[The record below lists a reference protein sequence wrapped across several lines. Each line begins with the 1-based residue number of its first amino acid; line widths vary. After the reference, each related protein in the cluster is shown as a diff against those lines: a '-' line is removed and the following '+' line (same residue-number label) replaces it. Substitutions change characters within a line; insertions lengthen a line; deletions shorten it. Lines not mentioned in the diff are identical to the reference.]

1 MRHKSHNVI
10 IIVIINSIS
19 TCPFISKSG
28 QQHEKSF
35 SSTSQTQ
42 MSDKRPDN
50 CIHSLSK
57 EVSNCTD
64 RLYKSFQCYQDGI
77 KRYNIFHK
85 EKQTAGCNF
94 INFLADCCDKLLCN
108 IPDRLESIKNYAI
121 YVETVLDDFDLK
133 KCNIYKNLSNKA

>member
-1 MRHKSHNVI
+1 MRHKSHNII
-10 IIVIINSIS
+10 IIVIIDSIS

-28 QQHEKSF
+28 QQHEKS
-35 SSTSQTQ
+35 SPSISQSQ
-42 MSDKRPDN
+42 LSEDN
-50 CIHSLSK
+50 CIYSISK

-85 EKQTAGCNF
+85 EKQTAGCNL

-121 YVETVLDDFDLK
+121 YVETVFDDFDLQ
-133 KCNIYKNLSNKA
+133 KCQPDRNLSKSLN